1 MYQVLCID
9 SRLLPQ
15 SELLRNELLRNELL
29 RNELLQTT
37 VDNLRFGLLL
47 FHHG

>member
-15 SELLRNELLRNELL
+15 SELLRNELL